1 MSAHPSHVSLFWT
14 GLWGGGAE
22 RVMLT
27 LAEEF
32 LERGV
37 ETDIVLTTTEGELAD
52 EVPSGAQVVDLE
64 ASRILTSLPGL
75 IRYLRRRRPP
85 VLLSAMRTTNCIALW
100 ARALSGV
107 STRIV
112 VSEHNVL
119 SASTSQS
126 EWKNRVLFSLMR
138 FTYPS
143 ADRTVAVS
151 EGVAEDL
158 CQSIGLRREA
168 ITTVHNPILDPG
180 LVEQAREHVD
190 HPWFSAG
197 SDSVV
202 LGVGELCEQKDFS
215 TLLRAFARVGER
227 RPAYLAILGEGD
239 KRPALEREARRLG
252 ISDRLWMPGFT
263 SNPLKYM
270 AQASVFVL
278 SSKWEGLPT
287 VLIEAMATGTPV
299 VSTNCRSGPA
309 EILKDGEYG
318 RLVPVGDPSALAVA
332 IEEALEGRV
341 QPAPRSALDRFRR
354 DTVADQ
360 YLDILSTVV

>member
-32 LERGV
+32 LERGI

-52 EVPSGAQVVDLE
+52 EVPSRARVIDLE

-75 IRYLRRRRPP
+75 VRYLRRRQPP
-85 VLLSAMRTTNCIALW
+85 VLLSAMKTTNCIALW

-107 STRIV
+107 STRII
-112 VSEHNVL
+112 VSEHNAL

-126 EWKNRVLFSLMR
+126 SWEDRTLLSLMR

-143 ADRTVAVS
+143 ADRTVTVS

-158 CQSIGLRREA
+158 CRSVGLCREA
-168 ITTVHNPILDPG
+168 VTVVYNPVLGPG
-180 LVEQAREHVD
+180 LAEQATEHAD
-190 HPWFSAG
+190 HPWFSTE
-197 SDSVV
+197 SNSVV

-215 TLLRAFARVGER
+215 TLLRAFARVRER

-239 KRPALEREARRLG
+239 KRSVLEREARRLG
-252 ISDRLWMPGFT
+252 VSDRLWMPGFV

-270 AQASVFVL
+270 ARASVFAL
-278 SSKWEGLPT
+278 SSRWEGLPT
-287 VLIEAMATGTPV
+287 VLIEAMASRTPV
-299 VSTNCRSGPA
+299 VATDCPSGPR
-309 EILKDGEYG
+309 EILEDGEYG

-332 IEEALEGRV
+332 IEEALEGHV

-354 DTVADQ
+354 DTVVDQ